1 MHSLIRILPGSETVG
16 VPASD
21 IKDTIFSDFKIS
33 ITFLRFFF
41 SLNLW
46 LEISFDLILYFY
58 NKFFETLVS
67 SHKI

>member
-46 LEISFDLILYFY
+46 LEISFDLIL
-58 NKFFETLVS
+58 
-67 SHKI
+67 